1 MGTGRSRPLSAAIF
15 LVCAAAVLL
24 GSRAALTQADSPRT
38 MPGMI
43 PSDIDP
49 SSRFRLP
56 LPKREDLD
64 ETGKKQYDRASA
76 PGASIAGLQGP
87 SGIQLHSPNTAEH
100 TRALNR
106 YLRY

>member
-1 MGTGRSRPLSAAIF
+1 MGTGWSRLLFAATS

-38 MPGMI
+38 MPSMI

-49 SSRFRLP
+49 NSGFRLP

-64 ETGKKQYDRASA
+64 EAGKKQYDRASA
-76 PGASIAGLQGP
+76 PGASIAGLQRP
-87 SGIQLHSPNTAEH
+87 SGIQLYSPNTAEH

-106 YLRY
+106 